1 MLRVRLLFPTF
12 YEESFESAIILYQCN
27 LNREAIKVL
36 ETTETN
42 VPHGNCQEQFLVVA

>member
-12 YEESFESAIILYQCN
+12 YEESAIVLYQCN